1 MPEDALEQVL
11 RLVAEGRLTADEA
24 GPILDALESRAGA
37 SGDPVGAQAGARA
50 GAAGPAASAKGGT
63 ASDEA
68 TSGARDRDPAKTLR
82 VEVTDGGRA
91 VINLRIPLS
100 LGRAALNQVP
110 GISDSTS
117 DRIREAIAAGIKGP
131 IVDVDDGDDGVRIS
145 LE

>member
-1 MPEDALEQVL
+1 MPDDALERVL

-24 GPILDALESRAGA
+24 GPILDALEDRGGSAGGFA
-37 SGDPVGAQAGARA
+37 AA
-50 GAAGPAASAKGGT
+50 GAAGGATNQDDVPA
-63 ASDEA
+63 DVN
-68 TSGARDRDPAKTLR
+68 DRDPAKTLR
-82 VEVTDGGRA
+82 VEVTDAGRA

-110 GISDSTS
+110 GISDATS
-117 DRIREAIAAGIKGP
+117 DRIREAIEAGIKGP

>member
-1 MPEDALEQVL
+1 MPDDALERVL

-24 GPILDALESRAGA
+24 GPILDALDGPD
-37 SGDPVGAQAGARA
+37 GVAR
-50 GAAGPAASAKGGT
+50 GAAEGGSAGQTDNVAGD
-63 ASDEA
+63 AN
-68 TSGARDRDPAKTLR
+68 DRTPAKTLR

-100 LGRAALNQVP
+100 LGRAALNQIP
-110 GISDSTS
+110 GISDATS
-117 DRIREAIAAGIKGP
+117 DRIREAIDAGIKGP

>member
-1 MPEDALEQVL
+1 MPDDALERVL

-24 GPILDALESRAGA
+24 GPILDALEDRAGTERGTPGTTTPK
-37 SGDPVGAQAGARA
+37 GDDEPD
-50 GAAGPAASAKGGT
+50 PAT
-63 ASDEA
+63 N
-68 TSGARDRDPAKTLR
+68 RDPAKTLR

-91 VINLRIPLS
+91 VVNLRIPLS

-110 GISDSTS
+110 GISDATS
-117 DRIREAIAAGIKGP
+117 DRIREAISAGIKGP

>member
-1 MPEDALEQVL
+1 MPEDAFERVL

-24 GPILDALESRAGA
+24 GPILDALEDRDGAPGGAGGPGAGA
-37 SGDPVGAQAGARA
+37 GHDDPSGE
-50 GAAGPAASAKGGT
+50 T
-63 ASDEA
+63 
-68 TSGARDRDPAKTLR
+68 TDRGPAKTLR

-110 GISDSTS
+110 GISDATS
-117 DRIREAIAAGIKGP
+117 DRIREAIDAGIKGT

>member
-1 MPEDALEQVL
+1 MPDDALERVL

-24 GPILDALESRAGA
+24 GPILDALDDRPTPNMARAARPA
-37 SGDPVGAQAGARA
+37 SGSP
-50 GAAGPAASAKGGT
+50 
-63 ASDEA
+63 
-68 TSGARDRDPAKTLR
+68 SGRDRPDANDRDPARTLR

-110 GISDSTS
+110 GISDATS
-117 DRIREAIAAGIKGP
+117 DRIREAIEAGIKGP
-131 IVDVDDGDDGVRIS
+131 IVDVEDGDDGVRIS

>member
-1 MPEDALEQVL
+1 MPEDAFERVL

-24 GPILDALESRAGA
+24 GPILDALEVR
-37 SGDPVGAQAGARA
+37 D
-50 GAAGPAASAKGGT
+50 GAADGPAA
-63 ASDEA
+63 EA
-68 TSGARDRDPAKTLR
+68 AGQDDGSGETTDRGPAKTLR

-110 GISDSTS
+110 GISDATS
-117 DRIREAIAAGIKGP
+117 ARIREAIEAGITGP
-131 IVDVDDGDDGVRIS
+131 IIDVDDGDDGVRIS

>member
-1 MPEDALEQVL
+1 MPDDALERVL

-24 GPILDALESRAGA
+24 GPLVDALDDRTGSERGGG
-37 SGDPVGAQAGARA
+37 SGSGSVGQAEVITDAN
-50 GAAGPAASAKGGT
+50 
-63 ASDEA
+63 
-68 TSGARDRDPAKTLR
+68 DRDPAKTLR

-110 GISDSTS
+110 GISDATS
-117 DRIREAIAAGIKGP
+117 DRIREAIEAGIKGS
-131 IVDVDDGDDGVRIS
+131 IVDVEDGDDGVRIS